1 MSTQVVAPIPCRRE
15 RARRVKRE
23 SPSDPCR
30 ACPECRRQE
39 GVPPHAKIGRA
50 PLPRLESELIWRAM
64 FAVAQASKIL
74 IIEDSAEVVS
84 LLERVLGEQ
93 GYDVTAAM
101 DGESGLARALQQHPD
116 LVILDLGLPGRDG
129 LQVAI
134 ELRRGGLTAP
144 VLMLTARGAV
154 GDRVSGLEAG
164 ADDYLGKPFDAEE
177 LLARVR
183 ALLRRA
189 ALRTRAAQLKVG
201 DVVLDPLTREVWR
214 SGRQLAL
221 SPREF
226 SLLEYLMRNPGRTL
240 TRAVIVAQVWK
251 HGPEDPDETNVVD
264 VYMAYLRKKLE
275 ADGGPSMIRT
285 IRGVG
290 YVFQAADDIDAG
302 E

>member
-1 MSTQVVAPIPCRRE
+1 
-15 RARRVKRE
+15 
-23 SPSDPCR
+23 
-30 ACPECRRQE
+30 
-39 GVPPHAKIGRA
+39 
-50 PLPRLESELIWRAM
+50 M
-64 FAVAQASKIL
+64 FAAIAASKIL
-74 IIEDSAEVVS
+74 IIEDSAEVVA

-93 GYDVTAAM
+93 GYDVSAAT
-101 DGESGLARALQQHPD
+101 DGDSGLARALDQAPD

-129 LQVAI
+129 LLIAS
-134 ELRRGGLTAP
+134 ELRRLGVAAP

-154 GDRVSGLEAG
+154 ADRISGLEAG

-183 ALLRRA
+183 ALLRRS

-214 SGRQLAL
+214 GDRPLAL

-226 SLLEYLMRNPGRTL
+226 ALLEYLMRNPGRTL
-240 TRAVIVAQVWK
+240 TRGAIVAQVWK
-251 HGPEDPDETNVVD
+251 HGPEEPDATNIVD

-275 ADGGPSMIRT
+275 VDSKPSMIHT

-290 YVFQAADDIDAG
+290 YLFRSDDVGD
-302 E
+302 

>member
-1 MSTQVVAPIPCRRE
+1 
-15 RARRVKRE
+15 
-23 SPSDPCR
+23 
-30 ACPECRRQE
+30 
-39 GVPPHAKIGRA
+39 
-50 PLPRLESELIWRAM
+50 M
-64 FAVAQASKIL
+64 FAVVQASKIL

-101 DGESGLARALQQHPD
+101 DGESGLTRALDQQPD

-129 LQVAI
+129 LQIAA
-134 ELRRGGLTAP
+134 ELRRRGVTAP

-154 GDRVSGLEAG
+154 ADRISGLEAG
-164 ADDYLGKPFDAEE
+164 ADDYLAKPFDAEE

-183 ALLRRA
+183 ALLRRS
-189 ALRTRAAQLKVG
+189 ALRTRAAQLRVG

-214 SGRQLAL
+214 GERPISL

-226 SLLEYLMRNPGRTL
+226 ALLEYLMRNPNRTL
-240 TRAVIVAQVWK
+240 TRAAIVAQVWK
-251 HGPEDPDETNVVD
+251 HGPDDPDATNIVD

-275 ADGGPSMIRT
+275 VDNQSSMIQT

-290 YVFQAADDIDAG
+290 YLFRPSELD

>member
-1 MSTQVVAPIPCRRE
+1 
-15 RARRVKRE
+15 
-23 SPSDPCR
+23 
-30 ACPECRRQE
+30 
-39 GVPPHAKIGRA
+39 
-50 PLPRLESELIWRAM
+50 M
-64 FAVAQASKIL
+64 FAAVEASKIL

-93 GYDVTAAM
+93 GYDVSAAM
-101 DGESGLARALQQHPD
+101 DGNSGLARALDQTPD

-129 LQVAI
+129 LQVAA
-134 ELRRGGLTAP
+134 ELRRRGITAP

-154 GDRVSGLEAG
+154 ADRISGLEAG

-183 ALLRRA
+183 ALLRRS

-214 SGRQLAL
+214 AGTRIGL

-240 TRAVIVAQVWK
+240 TRAAIVAQVWK
-251 HGPEDPDETNVVD
+251 HGPEDLDATNIVD

-275 ADGGPSMIRT
+275 IEASPTMIHT

-290 YVFQAADDIDAG
+290 YVFRAANSAD

>member
-1 MSTQVVAPIPCRRE
+1 
-15 RARRVKRE
+15 
-23 SPSDPCR
+23 
-30 ACPECRRQE
+30 
-39 GVPPHAKIGRA
+39 
-50 PLPRLESELIWRAM
+50 M
-64 FAVAQASKIL
+64 FAVVQASKIL

-101 DGESGLARALQQHPD
+101 DGESGLARALDQQPD

-134 ELRRGGLTAP
+134 ELRRRGLNAP

-154 GDRVSGLEAG
+154 ADRVSGFEAG

-183 ALLRRA
+183 ALLRRS
-189 ALRTRAAQLKVG
+189 ALRARAAQLTVG

-214 SGRQLAL
+214 DGRPISL

-226 SLLEYLMRNPGRTL
+226 ALLEYLMRNPGRTL
-240 TRAVIVAQVWK
+240 TRGAIVAQVWK
-251 HGPEDPDETNVVD
+251 NGPEDPDATNIVD

-275 ADGGPSMIRT
+275 AEGGPSMIRT

-290 YVFQAADDIDAG
+290 YVFRAADSGDAD